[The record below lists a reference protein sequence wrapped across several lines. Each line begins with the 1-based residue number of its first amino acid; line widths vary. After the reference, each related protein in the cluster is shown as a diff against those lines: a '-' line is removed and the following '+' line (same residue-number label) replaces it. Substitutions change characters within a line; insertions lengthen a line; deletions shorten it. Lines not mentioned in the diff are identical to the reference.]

1 MSARVSLLF
10 GVHAHQPADNFRE
23 VIDLAFTQ
31 CYRPFLETLH
41 RFPDFRF
48 AFHCSG
54 PLFRMLCEEYP
65 SDLQLLEAMVA
76 RGQVEILGGGASEPV
91 LAAIPER
98 DRLGQLRTLSRRLA
112 SRFGAA
118 PRGAWLTER
127 VWEATVVPALADSGI
142 EYVPVDDY
150 HFLGTGREAHELTG
164 HFTTEEDGRRLDV
177 FPISE
182 ALRYRIPFAPAA
194 DVVAYLESL
203 ADVPAT
209 GAAIYFD
216 DIEKFGIWPE
226 TFEWVYGR
234 GWLVEFL
241 EGVLA
246 SKRIVTRGYGE
257 FRATHRTR
265 GIVYLPSTSY
275 IEMNE
280 WALPCAAATRYA
292 ELTQRERDQGRYADV
307 KAFLRGGIWR
317 NFLSLYPE
325 ANWMHKRML
334 ELSARLAALPRA
346 LEDPATTPLLYA
358 AQANDAYWHGLFG
371 GLYLPHLRR
380 GIYRALVGLECL
392 LDRISA
398 RAPRRSA
405 DLDLDGVDEVFL
417 TNELLQAVVK
427 DDGRGAIIEL
437 DSYLLKQNFGDTLRR
452 HPQVYHRAI
461 AEGSGRDVPVDG
473 IASAHDRIAYRDPI
487 DLADLDP
494 DPGAR
499 ALFVDRWEADDATTA
514 AVRDY
519 VITDPDSRLPAITLR
534 GVLGGV
540 RVDKRLAL
548 RDERADVEWR
558 FSDALAG
565 RWISEID
572 IAMPSCDGVGGRL
585 IHAGSIRGGFG
596 EVHVL
601 AAAGE
606 MTLEDA
612 ELGGAIAL
620 TCVPPADVVARP
632 YRTVSQSEQGFEK
645 IMQSVTITLSWAL
658 ADDLREI
665 AVSLRVAAGSP
676 P

>member
-1 MSARVSLLF
+1 MSTPVSLLF
-10 GVHAHQPADNFRE
+10 GVHAHQPADNFAE
-23 VIDLAFTQ
+23 VIDLAFTR

-41 RFPDFRF
+41 RFPEFRF

-54 PLFRMLCEEYP
+54 PLYRILCEDYA
-65 SDLQLLEAMVA
+65 SDLQLLKAMAA

-98 DRLGQLRTLSRRLA
+98 DRLGQLRTFSRKLA
-112 SRFGAA
+112 SHFGAA
-118 PRGAWLTER
+118 PGGAWLTER

-150 HFLGTGREAHELTG
+150 HFLATGREAHELTG
-164 HFTTEEDGRRLDV
+164 HFTTEEDDRRLDV

-203 ADVPAT
+203 ADCPAP

-226 TFEWVYGR
+226 TFEWVYGQ

-246 SKRIVTRGYGE
+246 SKRIVTRTYGE

-292 ELTQRERDQGRYADV
+292 DLAQRERDQGRYADV

-334 ELSARLAALPRA
+334 ALSARLAALPRA
-346 LEDPATTPLLYA
+346 LEDPALTPLLYA

-380 GIYRALVGLECL
+380 GIYRALVELEGL

-398 RAPRRSA
+398 RPPRRST
-405 DLDLDGVDEVFL
+405 DIDLDGVDELFL
-417 TNELLQAVVK
+417 TNGLLQAVVK
-427 DDGRGAIIEL
+427 DDGRASLVEL
-437 DSYLLKQNFGDTLRR
+437 DSYRLKQNFGDTLRR
-452 HPQVYHRAI
+452 HPQVYHRTI
-461 AEGSGRDVPVDG
+461 AEGADRGTPAEG

-487 DLADLDP
+487 ALADLVP
-494 DPGAR
+494 DPEPR
-499 ALFVDRWEADDATTA
+499 ALFVDRWDASDSMSTPI
-514 AVRDY
+514 RDY
-519 VITDPDSRLPAITLR
+519 VITDADSKLPVANFR
-534 GVLGGV
+534 AALGDIQ
-540 RVDKRLAL
+540 VDKRLAL
-548 RDERADVEWR
+548 RDERIDVEWR
-558 FSDALAG
+558 FSAPLPG
-565 RWISEID
+565 RWVSEID
-572 IAMPSCDGVGGRL
+572 IAMPSCDGVGGRFV
-585 IHAGSIRGGFG
+585 HAGSIRGGFG
-596 EVHVL
+596 ETHTLVEASEV
-601 AAAGE
+601 
-606 MTLEDA
+606 TLEDT
-612 ELGGAIAL
+612 ELRGAITL
-620 TCVPPADVVARP
+620 HCVPPASVVAQP

-645 IMQSVTITLSWAL
+645 IMQSVTITLSWPL
-658 ADDLREI
+658 AREI
-665 AVSLRVAAGSP
+665 AVSLRVAVGSDA
-676 P
+676 